1 MIDTPI
7 DAALTPGRPVTQPV
21 APGLIYAGLTL
32 LAIVMAMP
40 FVAMILM
47 SLRPP
52 QVTGLTGYLPFP
64 GLHARQLPGQSPQ
77 RLDGTLVPNSFIY
90 AFVSVVGV
98 LTLCTMAGY
107 AFAKKR
113 FFARDQIFWL
123 FIAMLVVAAGDI
135 DPVVHPRRGYW
146 PNTYRGLILPTLASA
161 QGVFLMRQYIMGI
174 PDDLIEAAKID
185 GASEFRIFWQII
197 VPLTIPVQATLGI
210 FVFLWHWNDFL
221 WPLIVAQSSNMQT
234 LTVGLATL
242 QALVPSTNSMMAAA
256 AISFFP
262 SLIIFI
268 FLQRFI
274 VQSVIVTSGIKDG
287 GVPAVDTLRGCPEAS
302 ISVAPA
308 GHPSP
313 VEH

>member
-1 MIDTPI
+1 MVDTPI
-7 DAALTPGRPVTQPV
+7 DAALNPGRPVSSPFRR
-21 APGLIYAGLTL
+21 ALIYIGLTL
-32 LAIVMAMP
+32 LAIVMATP

-52 QVTGLTGYLPFP
+52 QVTGLTEIFFSLEFT
-64 GLHARQLPGQSPQ
+64 
-77 RLDGTLVPNSFIY
+77 LDNYKDNLRNDSMVRWFLNSFIY

-123 FIAMLVVAAGDI
+123 FIAMLVVPAQVTLI
-135 DPVVHPRRGYW
+135 PLFILVVQLDGA
-146 PNTYRGLILPTLASA
+146 NTYWGLILPTLASA

-221 WPLIVAQSSNMQT
+221 WPLIVAQSSDMQT

-274 VQSVIVTSGIKDG
+274 VQSVISSGIKG
-287 GVPAVDTLRGCPEAS
+287 
-302 ISVAPA
+302 
-308 GHPSP
+308 
-313 VEH
+313 

>member
-1 MIDTPI
+1 MSMVDTPL
-7 DAALTPGRPVTQPV
+7 DATQIQGNPVTSPV
-21 APGLIYAGLTL
+21 RRALIYFGLTV

-52 QVTGLTGYLPFP
+52 QVTGLTDIFFSLEFT
-64 GLHARQLPGQSPQ
+64 
-77 RLDGTLVPNSFIY
+77 LDNYKDNLRNDSMVRWFLNSFIY

-107 AFAKKR
+107 AFAKKK
-113 FFARDQIFWL
+113 FFARDQLFWV
-123 FIAMLVVAAGDI
+123 FIAMLVVPAQVTLI
-135 DPVVHPRRGYW
+135 PLFILVVQLDGA
-146 PNTYRGLILPTLASA
+146 NTYWGLILPTLASA

-221 WPLIVAQSSNMQT
+221 WPLIVAQSSEMQT

-242 QALVPSTNSMMAAA
+242 QSLVPSTNSMMAAA

-268 FLQRFI
+268 FCQRFI
-274 VQSVIVTSGIKDG
+274 VQSVISSGIKG
-287 GVPAVDTLRGCPEAS
+287 
-302 ISVAPA
+302 
-308 GHPSP
+308 
-313 VEH
+313 